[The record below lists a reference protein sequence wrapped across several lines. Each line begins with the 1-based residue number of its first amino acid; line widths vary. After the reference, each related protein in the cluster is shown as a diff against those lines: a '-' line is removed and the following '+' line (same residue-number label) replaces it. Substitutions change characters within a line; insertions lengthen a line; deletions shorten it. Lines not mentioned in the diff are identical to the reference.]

1 MSKLSFY
8 KTRLEN
14 HSLLITDCIRDT
26 RDLRIFMEHH
36 VFAVWDFMSLAKSLQ
51 HHICPSGDLWLPTP
65 QQRKLS
71 RLINEII
78 LAEESDLDATG
89 DGYISHF
96 DLYIQAMTEVGANT
110 GPILEFIETVRTS
123 GLDYAITQSQISEP
137 AKIFMKS
144 NFDVISTKEPHKIA
158 AVFAY
163 GRETIIPAMFKR
175 IIAQVNDL
183 DTPRFNYYLQRHVEV
198 DGGTHGPSSLELV
211 NFLCEYD
218 PIKRVQAEDA
228 AINAIQARIEFW
240 NGVEKS
246 LFD

>member
-1 MSKLSFY
+1 
-8 KTRLEN
+8 
-14 HSLLITDCIRDT
+14 
-26 RDLRIFMEHH
+26 MEHH

-211 NFLCEYD
+211 SFLCEYD